1 MENTTNNTVFWTME
15 EVNLLKF
22 RESDSLCWF
31 FAKKIIAENRRWES
45 FKCCLIN
52 RIFDSRSFN

>member
-31 FAKKIIAENRRWES
+31 FAKIILLKIADGKVS
-45 FKCCLIN
+45 
-52 RIFDSRSFN
+52 SVV